1 MKHLLL
7 KAAAPFL
14 AASLA
19 FSFQAH
25 AASPTKA
32 ELQALEKRVTAI
44 NERADK
50 VIDSAKNSSASQQHQ
65 YVKQLDS
72 LLYQSRTASQQTDQ
86 LAERLGGDTLET
98 VNLENMLNTTAAQIL
113 ETQEAVQTP
122 SQEKPDNY
130 IPQPGEP
137 LDDH

>member
-1 MKHLLL
+1 MKRLLL

-25 AASPTKA
+25 AASPTNA
-32 ELQALEKRVTAI
+32 ELQALKKRVTAI

-50 VIDSAKNSSASQQHQ
+50 VIESAKNGSTSKQRQ

-98 VNLENMLNTTAAQIL
+98 VNLENRLNTTAAQIL
-113 ETQEAVQTP
+113 ETQKAVQTP
-122 SQEKPDNY
+122 SHENPDNY
-130 IPQPGEP
+130 TPQPGEP